1 MLYIRKKL
9 AIQVFYL
16 VFDSGVYAAL
26 QEHRVKDIIVPR
38 NYEDGTYG
46 AKMLFHESYLS
57 HVESNHSTSLDH
69 LIDHNWSLFA
79 QITHFVQKT
88 RTRP

>member
-1 MLYIRKKL
+1 
-9 AIQVFYL
+9 
-16 VFDSGVYAAL
+16 
-26 QEHRVKDIIVPR
+26 
-38 NYEDGTYG
+38 
-46 AKMLFHESYLS
+46 MLFHESYLS

-79 QITHFVQKT
+79 QITHCVQKT